1 LRFCGW
7 WRGGGAA
14 SLAFPLFFPPA
25 FARRYFL
32 PALGWWGWW
41 AGGCLLL
48 LRLRLRGSAVGGRA
62 RARGN
67 AVLGTWLFY
76 SSTAG
81 CVVWDA
87 TVKHQIALLKA
98 VAIEN
103 ARICWCCSRWNR
115 CLASFVYPIFCDVRD
130 FEVEFACCLA
140 SLFIQFFLCPSL
152 GNVYYNSF
160 IGTAA

>member
-1 LRFCGW
+1 MGERRAWLSPSSFRPLLLAAIFYLR
-7 WRGGGAA
+7 
-14 SLAFPLFFPPA
+14 
-25 FARRYFL
+25 
-32 PALGWWGWW
+32 W
-41 AGGCLLL
+41 AGGDGGLVAAYYCCVYVCGG
-48 LRLRLRGSAVGGRA
+48 RPSAGGRA

-115 CLASFVYPIFCDVRD
+115 CLASFVYPIFLCCSRLRGGI
-130 FEVEFACCLA
+130 ACCLA
-140 SLFIQFFLCPSL
+140 SLFIQFFLIYMYWAASR
-152 GNVYYNSF
+152 SF
-160 IGTAA
+160 FFKKKERVAILA